1 MVSQVPF
8 LPGKLFACST
18 FNKAITNYGIP
29 RDWISLNFDSTTFY
43 GIPGAMFFPGKLYAC
58 STNFFC
64 FRILTA
70 GHYRGGGTG
79 IFFHFFKKVKFSMH
93 PPFSNFIFS
102 KSSCAP
108 TCKFSDRSDQQFLRK
123 LTFFVKK
130 WHFKKMHFLVKISTL
145 GKASA
150 LRFSPAFSASSFLV
164 VCQILA
170 PKLFSMLRNVC
181 FFDRK

>member
-70 GHYRGGGTG
+70 GHYRGGEEREFFSFFQKGQ
-79 IFFHFFKKVKFSMH
+79 IFHAPPFFEFHFFKIVWRTYLQ
-93 PPFSNFIFS
+93 IFRPIR
-102 KSSCAP
+102 P
-108 TCKFSDRSDQQFLRK
+108 TVFEKIDIFCQ
-123 LTFFVKK
+123 
-130 WHFKKMHFLVKISTL
+130 KM
-145 GKASA
+145 
-150 LRFSPAFSASSFLV
+150 AF
-164 VCQILA
+164 
-170 PKLFSMLRNVC
+170 
-181 FFDRK
+181 

>member
-79 IFFHFFKKVKFSMH
+79 IFFEIVLRTYLQ
-93 PPFSNFIFS
+93 IFRPIR
-102 KSSCAP
+102 P
-108 TCKFSDRSDQQFLRK
+108 TVFEKIDIFCQ
-123 LTFFVKK
+123 
-130 WHFKKMHFLVKISTL
+130 KM
-145 GKASA
+145 
-150 LRFSPAFSASSFLV
+150 AF
-164 VCQILA
+164 
-170 PKLFSMLRNVC
+170 
-181 FFDRK
+181 

>member
-8 LPGKLFACST
+8 LPGKLFAGST

-79 IFFHFFKKVKFSMH
+79 IFSFFQKGQIFHAPLFRISFFQNRLAH
-93 PPFSNFIFS
+93 LPANFQTD
-102 KSSCAP
+102 P
-108 TCKFSDRSDQQFLRK
+108 TN
-123 LTFFVKK
+123 
-130 WHFKKMHFLVKISTL
+130 
-145 GKASA
+145 
-150 LRFSPAFSASSFLV
+150 SF
-164 VCQILA
+164 
-170 PKLFSMLRNVC
+170 
-181 FFDRK
+181 